1 MDVGNSIPFPVTS
14 PELIPSEEAS
24 KKIDDMLVA
33 IPRPQAQLLP
43 VRSTSPVK
51 ILRQPRPKATNARNK
66 KIVEIS
72 ARVPA
77 GRTIP
82 ARSDALMT
90 GGERTF
96 PIPPSMRFAPPRI
109 DKAATTV
116 TPQ

>member
-24 KKIDDMLVA
+24 KKIDDILVA
-33 IPRPQAQLLP
+33 IPRPQTQLLP

-51 ILRQPRPKATNARNK
+51 ILRQPSPNATNGKNK
-66 KIVEIS
+66 KSVENN

-77 GRTIP
+77 CRTSP

-96 PIPPSMRFAPPRI
+96 PIFLLMRRAPPRM
-109 DKAATTV
+109 DKA
-116 TPQ
+116 